1 MLRDVH
7 PNPDNV
13 RRGRGG
19 GTAVL
24 GDGVRTPCG
33 QSGSLR
39 GLEWIPAKWRCLVPG
54 ERRDGAQSPP
64 CCAIPRRKHAGHNAS
79 RWAVSLEITPV
90 LFQYDY

>member
-7 PNPDNV
+7 PKPDNNV

-33 QSGSLR
+33 QSGSLS
-39 GLEWIPAKWRCLVPG
+39 GLKLIPAKQRCLVPG
-54 ERRDGAQSPP
+54 ERRDGAQSHPP
-64 CCAIPRRKHAGHNAS
+64 MLRNTPKRHTLYRAAAPRRTQM
-79 RWAVSLEITPV
+79 RAV
-90 LFQYDY
+90 